1 MDSTPSDQTTET
13 RQSQDPRFGLD
24 LETSQNTEELLSS
37 PMVVAC
43 QTLGKRTRADMSDSS
58 VAPKLQKLKLNHEYH
73 DPNYFLFVPKYI
85 SDRIPLPFEILGN
98 IVNKYLDLVD
108 RKIITG
114 ECIFV
119 ENPNCVNLNRVEII
133 RKMPQHSWQF
143 IMYSFWHTDP
153 NDPVKL

>member
-1 MDSTPSDQTTET
+1 MESAGSSPTIET
-13 RQSQDPRFGLD
+13 RQSQDPTFGLNLD
-24 LETSQNTEELLSS
+24 NSQNTEELLSS

-43 QTLGKRTRADMSDSS
+43 QTLGKRVRADESETS
-58 VAPKLQKLKLNHEYH
+58 VAPRLQKLKLNHEYH
-73 DPNYFLFVPKYI
+73 DPNYWNFVPKYI

-133 RKMPQHSWQF
+133 RKMPDHSWQF
-143 IMYSFWHTDP
+143 IMYSFWKTDP
-153 NDPVKL
+153 NDPVKI